1 MLRDYLWLLLPLA
14 MALLRLATGKYV
26 FSALVSLS
34 CALIA
39 IIFGGWLIPA
49 GRDYL
54 LAAGLVV
61 SVMGDYLLAHQKRKP
76 MRFIAGVALFGAA
89 HVILIAYALC
99 AFRFRPLA
107 LGFIVVLAA
116 LYAVY
121 LKKRVLPGQPGA
133 MKIALPCY
141 ALVSLAG
148 LFCALCVSEATAR
161 QRLLYILGIACIVFS
176 DTMIAEADFAHNKK
190 AGKLILPTYY
200 LCHILL
206 AASALSA
213 PF

>member
-1 MLRDYLWLLLPLA
+1 MLRAYAWLVLPVA
-14 MALLRLATGKYV
+14 MALLRLSTGKYI

-34 CALIA
+34 CAAVAL
-39 IIFGGWLIPA
+39 LA
-49 GRDYL
+49 GEGPGRAAL
-54 LAAGLVV
+54 MAAGLVV
-61 SVMGDYLLAHQKRKP
+61 STVGDYLLAHQQGKSA
-76 MRFIAGVALFGAA
+76 RFIAGVAAFGVA
-89 HVILIAYALC
+89 HVIFMAYALC
-99 AFRFRPLA
+99 AFRFRAPALWFILA
-107 LGFIVVLAA
+107 LAA

-121 LKKRVLPGQPGA
+121 LKGRVLPGQPGA